1 MRVLIVGPGYVGL
14 ALGRQL
20 VRRGHEVFGLR
31 RSGDASG
38 ELHAAGIHPLVGDIT
53 RPETLLDL
61 PSQFDW
67 VVNCVSSSYGGA
79 EEYRRV
85 YLQGARNLLARLAQ
99 TPPAKCVYTSSSS
112 VYGQNDGSL
121 VDETAPTKPPNETSR
136 VLVETERVFLA
147 AAREWNFP
155 AVVLRVAGIYGPG
168 RGWWFK
174 QFLAGEARIEGEGRR
189 TLNMIHRDDVAGCI
203 IAALERGQP
212 GEIYNAVDDEPVT
225 QRDFFAWLA
234 ANLNRPMPPSAPEDA
249 ETSRKRGVTNKR
261 ITNRKLKAELGYAFR
276 YPTFRE
282 GYAEEITRL
291 EDGRSD

>member
-14 ALGRQL
+14 ALGREL

-38 ELHAAGIHPLVGDIT
+38 ELQSAGIPTLVGDIT

-67 VVNCVSSSYGGA
+67 VVNCVSSSHGGA
-79 EEYRRV
+79 EDYRRV
-85 YLQGARNLLARLAQ
+85 YLQGARNLLARLEHTQ
-99 TPPAKCVYTSSSS
+99 PAKFVYTSSSS

-121 VDETAPTKPPNETSR
+121 VDETAPTDPPNETSR
-136 VLVETERVFLA
+136 VLIETERVFLE
-147 AAREWNFP
+147 AARKHHFP

-174 QFLAGEARIEGEGRR
+174 QFLAGEARIEGEGLR

-203 IAALERGQP
+203 IAALERGRP

-234 ANLNRPMPPSAPEDA
+234 AKLDRPMPPSAPEDVEA
-249 ETSRKRGVTNKR
+249 SRKRGVTNKR
-261 ITNRKLKAELGYAFR
+261 ITNRKLKTELGYAFR

-282 GYAEEITRL
+282 GYGAEVEAL
-291 EDGRSD
+291 GRSAKG

>member
-53 RPETLLDL
+53 RPETLAAL
-61 PSQFDW
+61 PARFDW
-67 VVNCVSSSYGGA
+67 VVNCVSSTHGGA
-79 EEYRRV
+79 QEYRRV
-85 YLQGARNLLARLAQ
+85 YLQGARNLVAWLAP
-99 TPPAKCVYTSSSS
+99 TPPAKFVYTSSSS

-121 VDETAPTKPPNETSR
+121 VDETAPTEPPNETSR
-136 VLVETERVFLA
+136 VLVETERVFLD
-147 AAREWNFP
+147 AARERNFP

-174 QFLAGEARIEGEGRR
+174 QFLAGEARIEGEGLR

-203 IAALERGQP
+203 IAALERGRP
-212 GEIYNAVDDEPVT
+212 GEISTP
-225 QRDFFAWLA
+225 W
-234 ANLNRPMPPSAPEDA
+234 M
-249 ETSRKRGVTNKR
+249 TSR
-261 ITNRKLKAELGYAFR
+261 
-276 YPTFRE
+276 
-282 GYAEEITRL
+282 
-291 EDGRSD
+291 